1 MVPSPVAEKELNPS
15 RVAGPSSNSVRR
27 LSSSYFMLI
36 SSISLVDLP
45 GWMGDVIS
53 CIVLCL
59 WVENPVGTGAC
70 YTGGRLVGSFIWCC
84 WCHSEGR
91 LRCLAGSMCL
101 TFHKAMVFMLAVIN
115 SIPFK
120 AVVRLSWC
128 LNLPWLLPD
137 STDLGVVRS
146 LFV

>member
-15 RVAGPSSNSVRR
+15 RVAGSSSNSVRR

-59 WVENPVGTGAC
+59 
-70 YTGGRLVGSFIWCC
+70 
-84 WCHSEGR
+84 
-91 LRCLAGSMCL
+91 
-101 TFHKAMVFMLAVIN
+101 
-115 SIPFK
+115 
-120 AVVRLSWC
+120 
-128 LNLPWLLPD
+128 
-137 STDLGVVRS
+137 
-146 LFV
+146 